1 MFTRPG
7 ILWLM
12 AALAGCS
19 IVPGAGN
26 VDPREFRE
34 VLGGWWDE
42 GHREEL
48 RQLCSNGR
56 TLSRHVF
63 SEDGRVVTWE
73 FERPIKIYDES
84 EVKSL
89 KYRVLSAASVSL
101 TMALEGENRTD
112 DKGNPVVW
120 ELVMVDD
127 GLFRWRATVLPVG
140 QYNEIWGR
148 RCR

>member
-1 MFTRPG
+1 MFSLVATF
-7 ILWLM
+7 
-12 AALAGCS
+12 AGCS
-19 IVPGAGN
+19 SAPVASD
-26 VDPREFRE
+26 VDPRAFRE

-48 RQLCSNGR
+48 RQLCGSGR
-56 TLSRHVF
+56 ALSRHVF

-73 FERPIKIYDES
+73 FDRPIKIYDES

-89 KYRVLSAASVSL
+89 KYRVLGATSVAL
-101 TMALEGENRTD
+101 TMALEGEKRTD
-112 DKGNPVVW
+112 DKGNPVLW
-120 ELVMVDD
+120 ELVLVDD

-140 QYNEIWGR
+140 TYNEIWGR